1 MFQTFNAKTTPD
13 TGKLRLEALRTKM
26 AEIHVDG
33 FLIPRS
39 DTHMGEYVSARDR
52 RLEWLTSFTGSAG
65 YCAVFNKCALLFV
78 DGRYTLQATDQIDT
92 NIFEIQNIPNDK
104 LTDCINTAL
113 SSGGKFAYDPWLHTE
128 AQIEKIISSIHNDI
142 ILLEVEN
149 LIDAI
154 WIDQPDSPLNLM
166 TPHSLKY
173 AGIHHS
179 KKLKDIGKELTDTG
193 QSHVVL
199 TQPDSIAWAL
209 NTRGTDLGQT
219 PVALCFAT
227 VAADGRVNLFINLQ
241 KVNDELRD
249 HLGSDV
255 IINDVSNFSLYLE
268 SLTGSVRIDPQT
280 APIAI
285 KNILENANISVV
297 AGADPTILAK
307 ACKNKS
313 ELDGCIK
320 AHIRDGA
327 AVVEFLSELKNLDT
341 NLKISEIDLV
351 KNLENKRIA
360 TGKLKNISF
369 DTICGSGPNGAIVH
383 YRVNTSTNRTISTGD
398 VLLIDSGGQY
408 LDGTTDITRTIA
420 IGSVPIETVRLNTL
434 VLKGMIA
441 ISCLRFPKGLAG
453 RDIDAIA
460 RQALWSVGLD
470 FDHGT
475 GHGVGSFLSVHE
487 GPHGISR
494 HNQVPFEP
502 GMIISNEPGYYEEGH
517 FGIRIENLIYVKKAT
532 NSKDTNS
539 REMLKFETLTLAPID
554 QTLIDISLLS
564 HQERKWINDYHANVL
579 EKLYDLVS
587 GSAKKWLNLA
597 CAPL

>member
-1 MFQTFNAKTTPD
+1 
-13 TGKLRLEALRTKM
+13 
-26 AEIHVDG
+26 
-33 FLIPRS
+33 
-39 DTHMGEYVSARDR
+39 
-52 RLEWLTSFTGSAG
+52 
-65 YCAVFNKCALLFV
+65 
-78 DGRYTLQATDQIDT
+78 
-92 NIFEIQNIPNDK
+92 
-104 LTDCINTAL
+104 
-113 SSGGKFAYDPWLHTE
+113 
-128 AQIEKIISSIHNDI
+128 
-142 ILLEVEN
+142 
-149 LIDAI
+149 
-154 WIDQPDSPLNLM
+154 
-166 TPHSLKY
+166 
-173 AGIHHS
+173 
-179 KKLKDIGKELTDTG
+179 
-193 QSHVVL
+193 
-199 TQPDSIAWAL
+199 
-209 NTRGTDLGQT
+209 
-219 PVALCFAT
+219 
-227 VAADGRVNLFINLQ
+227 
-241 KVNDELRD
+241 
-249 HLGSDV
+249 
-255 IINDVSNFSLYLE
+255 
-268 SLTGSVRIDPQT
+268 VRIDPKT

-307 ACKNKS
+307 ACKNKT